1 MFSELCEQLSSSWS
15 GWAGRPEQESVG
27 CRRNHQPPAL
37 SSEVPH
43 LYLAT
48 PPPELLYY
56 AHLLATKQ
64 LVYMER
70 TKLGSE
76 ILSGDG
82 RHGPNSC
89 HIITMKG
96 WRNLPGYHGAAG
108 AAPGVEGGGFHIDE
122 TWGDARGWEIP
133 EDLVPEHGLPPPIC
147 TALCVPLRCVALRC
161 AAIACLSVASV
172 SLRYLR
178 LSLTPRFCRPPSA
191 GHI

>member
-70 TKLGSE
+70 TKLGSDN
-76 ILSGDG
+76 IWLLSMS
-82 RHGPNSC
+82 H
-89 HIITMKG
+89 HL
-96 WRNLPGYHGAAG
+96 NLPSVRCSKAVVGRWECAWAWARMLALLLELELVQLGA
-108 AAPGVEGGGFHIDE
+108 GGGLRRVF
-122 TWGDARGWEIP
+122 G
-133 EDLVPEHGLPPPIC
+133 
-147 TALCVPLRCVALRC
+147 PLRRGGGGGEHVIDRQC
-161 AAIACLSVASV
+161 
-172 SLRYLR
+172 
-178 LSLTPRFCRPPSA
+178 TF
-191 GHI
+191 